1 MVAWM
6 MAMTVLG
13 SDTAWAQLPP
23 APSQPVTDTHHGVP
37 VADPFRNLEDLK
49 NPQTRAWMQDAAARS
64 AAVLA
69 RIEGRDALRERIAEL
84 GRTTGDRVTS
94 IQRWPGGRVTYLKR
108 TAGQSLPT
116 LILREGLQGA
126 EKVLVDLNAV
136 SRERNRVPHAIN
148 YSALSP
154 DGRTLAYGLSAA
166 GSEDASL
173 HLLDVATGRLLR
185 EPIPR
190 VHNPTVRWSADGRW
204 LAFNQLQALPA
215 GASATETFLDST
227 VMVLDAR
234 RPLAAPRAVFGPTV
248 TRNLGLDR
256 LDVGEVEFGTGSRW
270 MLIRTTDTTV
280 PEGKLFV
287 APLKALEQPAAVPWR
302 QIS

>member
-1 MVAWM
+1 MKTTTGLQAAAMAGV
-6 MAMTVLG
+6 MAMLAL
-13 SDTAWAQLPP
+13 SSHAAWAQLPP
-23 APSQPVTDTHHGVP
+23 APSQSLTDTYHGVP
-37 VADPFRNLEDLK
+37 VPDPFRNLEDLK
-49 NPQTRAWMQDAAARS
+49 APQTRAWMQDAAART
-64 AAVLA
+64 ADMLA
-69 RIEGRDALRERIAEL
+69 RIEGRDALRDRIAEL

-108 TAGQSLPT
+108 AASQSLPT

-126 EKVLVDLNAV
+126 ERVLVNLNAIA
-136 SRERNRVPHAIN
+136 RERNRVPHAIN

-154 DGRTLAYGLSAA
+154 DGRMLAYGLSAA

-173 HLLDVATGRLLR
+173 HVLDVATGRLLR

-215 GASATETFLDST
+215 GAPATETFLDST

-234 RPLAAPRAVFGPTV
+234 RPQDPPRAVFGPKV
-248 TRNLGLDR
+248 TRDLGLDR
-256 LDVGEVEFGTGSRW
+256 LDGDAVAATLGS
-270 MLIRTTDTTV
+270 
-280 PEGKLFV
+280 V
-287 APLKALEQPAAVPWR
+287 AKYREALGQPSAHMR
-302 QIS
+302 RKRL